1 MSTATRSPDGRGGL
15 RPVGGAHVISEE
27 LVSTDAVSSATALLD
42 AVSDRRFDGV
52 EAMLAPEARFRA
64 LVPPGPIERRGASS
78 ITQQLS
84 QWFGSSEEFE
94 VKEMNA
100 EAVAGRVRI
109 RYRFRLQPHPFV
121 PESGW
126 HIIEQQGYC
135 DVVDGKIAAVDLVC
149 SGFRPE
155 PEEDLGM
162 LHTFDAGTMGCADG
176 LSAEFGRRIKAVAV
190 GDVLTVVARDPA
202 AKVDLPPLARMLG
215 QQVLSVEENEDGS
228 HSIIVE
234 RVK

>member
-1 MSTATRSPDGRGGL
+1 MSQQQNNQMADRGL

-42 AVSDRRFDGV
+42 ALSDRRFDGV

-64 LVPPGPIERRGASS
+64 LVPPGPTERRGASS

-94 VKEMNA
+94 VQEMNA

-109 RYRFRLQPHPFV
+109 RYRFRLRPHPFV

-126 HIIEQQGYC
+126 HVIEQQGYC
-135 DVVDGKIAAVDLVC
+135 DVADGKIAAVDVVC

-162 LHTFDAGTMGCADG
+162 LHIFDAGTMGCADG
-176 LSAEFGRRIKAVAV
+176 LSAEFGHRIKAIAV

-202 AKVDLPPLARMLG
+202 AKEDLPPLARMLG

-228 HSIIVE
+228 HSITVE